1 MKLGVLAVVASLGGL
16 FVLSKTE
23 NKASENVVFHARPWK
38 KKRLSN
44 EPTQLP
50 LWEKI
55 YKDINFPSWR
65 NKFVDKLEWREYNTA
80 NQIALKPKWGIID
93 RNTGL
98 LDRSIRY
105 AAFNYHSPSLY
116 NLLNPFILYKFFQ
129 EWNITDKDIISFD
142 TIPNNTST
150 LDELIAW
157 LENSE
162 STESKAF
169 HKAYERVKDSIPLPP
184 RFTKKTMKQFVESFG
199 GSTKAIELLKAFE
212 NGDIKNSSLGLGGA
226 NGDWYWLRWAQK
238 NLYEMDNKA
247 VLTIIFEIAAIPE
260 TSSFLNGKFG
270 NFYDN
275 SQWCSEQSR
284 PLDPKWVAADN
295 YRAPYKTI
303 TQLSLI
309 TQILSGMAL
318 IKELP
323 MEAKVLQQNVR
334 SAWDV
339 YVEDPYLQRYDRKIH
354 LEPNRDVWDMNVITE
369 IWKSIALKIENEVM
383 FNSRMS
389 KKAGRRKE
397 IRENEKEVAALE
409 NILDGGANDERF
421 LTENP
426 YRYLYEKIKL
436 EMPDRLR
443 HNFGYQLERSA
454 QKFPMV
460 ATKTRLDKLKQQGI
474 DEIDK
479 RMQEALDKI
488 PEVEGVIRDKAQKVK
503 DEWNAIF

>member
-38 KKRLSN
+38 KKRMN
-44 EPTQLP
+44 NPPTQLP

-55 YKDINFPSWR
+55 YKTVDFQLWR
-65 NKFVDKLEWREYNTA
+65 DKFVDRLGWRDYQSA

-93 RNTGL
+93 PNTGL

-105 AAFNYHSPSLY
+105 AAFNHQSPSIY
-116 NLLNPFILYKFFQ
+116 NLLNPFMLYKFFQ
-129 EWNITDKDIISFD
+129 EWNITDKDIVSFND
-142 TIPNNTST
+142 IRNNTST
-150 LDELIAW
+150 LEELIEW
-157 LENSE
+157 KEYNE
-162 STESKAF
+162 SADNKAF
-169 HKAYERVKDSIPLPP
+169 HRAYERVKDYIPLPP

-199 GSTKAIELLKAFE
+199 GSTKSVALLKAFE
-212 NGDIKNSSLGLGGA
+212 NGDIKNSSRGDGGA

-247 VLTIIFEIAAIPE
+247 VLKIIFEIAAIPE
-260 TSSFLNGKFG
+260 TSYFINSNFG
-270 NFYDN
+270 NFYSN
-275 SQWCSEQSR
+275 YQWCNDQSH
-284 PLDPKWVAADN
+284 PLDPKRENADN

-334 SAWDV
+334 GARDV

-369 IWKSIALKIENEVM
+369 IWESISPKIENEVM

-397 IRENEKEVAALE
+397 IIENEKEVAALE
-409 NILDGGANDERF
+409 KILDSGADEAFR
-421 LTENP
+421 TQNP
-426 YRYLYEKIKL
+426 YRYIYENISVEMPERLNYGFEDKL
-436 EMPDRLR
+436 ER
-443 HNFGYQLERSA
+443 YA

-460 ATKTRLDKLKQQGI
+460 ATKTRMDKLKQDGI

-479 RMQEALDKI
+479 GLQDALDKLTDI
-488 PEVEGVIRDKAQKVK
+488 EDVIREKAQKVK
-503 DEWNAIF
+503 DEWDAIF